1 MKIRRMLVNEYT
13 VGGSLLLIG
22 AGFFST
28 RFTEA
33 LGYKL
38 FSIPSMIPVIGG
50 MDMTVGR
57 VAALVPLS
65 LGTAFLLRTVRP
77 VTDRIP
83 IVDKV
88 ADIADEI
95 VSEVSKPVASE
106 VKGAEFC
113 ASCSDK
119 EMEAETVDHL
129 NRPKSPLIP
138 KVLKPK
144 NLKFWLLKAVRK
156 WLGRMR
162 SLPHARN
169 WESPV
174 SLLSRKELLS
184 ISEPSN
190 SLLEV
195 LSRLFGAKTSNPEPS
210 VAESLIPR

>member
-1 MKIRRMLVNEYT
+1 MLVNEYT

-38 FSIPSMIPVIGG
+38 FSIPSMIPFIGG

-77 VTDRIP
+77 VTERIP

-88 ADIADEI
+88 ANIADDI

-113 ASCSDK
+113 ADCKAAECNCSS
-119 EMEAETVDHL
+119 MAAETVDHL
-129 NRPKSPLIP
+129 NPTEVKSDSESFEAEEPE
-138 KVLKPK
+138 VLAAEGGKMAWK
-144 NLKFWLLKAVRK
+144 DAV
-156 WLGRMR
+156 
-162 SLPHARN
+162 AAA
-169 WESPV
+169 
-174 SLLSRKELLS
+174 RKELGITGFAAIKKGTPLYKRAKQLS
-184 ISEPSN
+184 
-190 SLLEV
+190 
-195 LSRLFGAKTSNPEPS
+195 A
-210 VAESLIPR
+210 

>member
-38 FSIPSMIPVIGG
+38 FSIPSMIPIIGG

-83 IVDKV
+83 LVDKV
-88 ADIADEI
+88 ADIADDI

-106 VKGAEFC
+106 VKGAEYC
-113 ASCSDK
+113 ADCKSAEGCGCSS
-119 EMEAETVDHL
+119 MAAETVDHL
-129 NRPKSPLIP
+129 NPTEVKSDSESFEAEEPEGG
-138 KVLKPK
+138 KMAWKD
-144 NLKFWLLKAVRK
+144 AV
-156 WLGRMR
+156 
-162 SLPHARN
+162 AAA
-169 WESPV
+169 
-174 SLLSRKELLS
+174 RKELGITGFAAIKKGTPLYKRAKQLS
-184 ISEPSN
+184 
-190 SLLEV
+190 
-195 LSRLFGAKTSNPEPS
+195 A
-210 VAESLIPR
+210 